1 LAVNSHQAP
10 RRTDRLSLQL
20 ASWTNG
26 LMPEATMLG
35 SFRAIKSGLV
45 VLATS
50 AMLAVTP
57 TLSHAATGSVRITI
71 SRTGFIFGG
80 GSGTLHFEGKR
91 YALRVGG
98 VSVGPLGAP
107 SVDLVGRAYHMRTAA
122 SIHGRYSAVVA
133 DAASPGGA
141 RLVRLQNWQGV
152 VLKLRGRRGV
162 KPSVDL
168 SGLEI
173 SLRQ

>member
-1 LAVNSHQAP
+1 
-10 RRTDRLSLQL
+10 
-20 ASWTNG
+20 
-26 LMPEATMLG
+26 MLV
-35 SFRAIKSGLV
+35 SFRAIKFGLA

-50 AMLAVTP
+50 AMLAITP

-71 SRTGFIFGG
+71 GRTGFIFGG

-98 VSVGPLGAP
+98 VSVGPLGAR

-122 SIHGRYSAVVA
+122 SIHGRYSALVS
-133 DAASPGGA
+133 DATTGGP
-141 RLVRLQNWQGV
+141 RVVRLQNWHGV
-152 VLKLRGRRGV
+152 VLELRGQRGV
-162 KPSVDL
+162 KPSIDL

-173 SLRQ
+173 SLR